1 MQLHLDSYGAR
12 LRVKDGLLEVRYAKD
27 GVVQVQRFSAL
38 HVDTIFLRKGT
49 SVSSDAILLAMEHDV
64 TILITNSR
72 GFPVGRFYP
81 HTPNSTT
88 LIQKAQLMMSIQ
100 PQGMEYAR
108 TWIAQ
113 KLESQEALITRLLNY
128 RSTKDRA
135 MYQSKLER
143 MAQLRQ
149 KLLVMPASAASFRGI
164 EGSAVR
170 IFYYLL
176 GQFLPKRYSFARR
189 SRRPAQDAFNAFLN
203 YAYALLYVR
212 VEEALLEAGLNPYI
226 GFMHRDHYQ
235 YKGLVYDF
243 IEPFRTE
250 TVAVVYRLFTRKKVS
265 DKHTDQQA
273 GNGVWLNLAG
283 KQLLVPALKKAYED
297 KHKLRDHIRLTE
309 AQYIR
314 RRASH
319 FAQLLLQYIEADPIL
334 IVEPTNGH
342 RHVHLGHV

>member
-27 GVVQVQRFSAL
+27 GIVEVQRFSAL
-38 HVDTIFLRKGT
+38 QVDTIFLRKGT
-49 SVSSDAILLAMEHDV
+49 SVSADAVLLAMEHDV
-64 TILITNSR
+64 QLLVTNGR

-108 TWIAQ
+108 AWIAQ
-113 KLESQEALITRLLNY
+113 KLENQEALITRLLNY
-128 RSTKDRA
+128 RSAKDRA
-135 MYQSKLER
+135 IYQPKLER

-149 KLLVMPASAASFRGI
+149 KLLIMPAAAASFRGI

-170 IFYYLL
+170 IFYYLI

-203 YAYALLYVR
+203 YAYALLYAR

-243 IEPFRTE
+243 IEPFRIATI
-250 TVAVVYRLFTRKKVS
+250 AVVYQLFAQKKVS
-265 DKHTDQQA
+265 NKHLDERA
-273 GNGVWLNLAG
+273 DSGVWLNLAG
-283 KQLLVPALKKAYED
+283 KQLLIPALKKAYEN
-297 KHKLRDHIRLTE
+297 KRKLRDGIRLTE
-309 AQYIR
+309 AQYIQ

-319 FAQLLLQYIEADPIL
+319 FAQSLLQYLEVEPAAM
-334 IVEPTNGH
+334 VEPTNGQQ
-342 RHVHLGHV
+342 HVHLDHV